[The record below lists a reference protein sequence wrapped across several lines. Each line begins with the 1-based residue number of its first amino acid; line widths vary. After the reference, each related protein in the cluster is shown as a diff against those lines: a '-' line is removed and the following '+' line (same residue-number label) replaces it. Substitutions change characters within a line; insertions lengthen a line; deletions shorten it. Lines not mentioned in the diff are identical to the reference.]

1 MLCPKRC
8 QLIKHGLF
16 KTYLYFS
23 TVLIYKV
30 TTAKINSS
38 KYMILEKKYYPLL

>member
-1 MLCPKRC
+1 MLCPKPC

-38 KYMILEKKYYPLL
+38 KYIILEKKYYPLL